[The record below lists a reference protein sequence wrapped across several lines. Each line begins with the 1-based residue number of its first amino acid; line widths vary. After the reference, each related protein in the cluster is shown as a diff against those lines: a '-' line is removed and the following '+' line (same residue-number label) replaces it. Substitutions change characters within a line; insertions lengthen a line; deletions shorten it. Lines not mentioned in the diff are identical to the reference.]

1 MATPKKKPEDL
12 LKVGRHSSYRPEF
25 CELVLG
31 LGKEGKSFTQMAV
44 ATGHDKASLMRWKE
58 EHPEFRIALMRA
70 LERSQCWWE
79 EQGQKGIVSRDFNA
93 ALWHKN
99 IASRFRE
106 DYADRKEVTG
116 ANGGPIQQ
124 AVTLRTLDVSELD
137 DDQLE
142 ALEAALMITM
152 DNDGK
157 D

>member
-12 LKVGRHSSYRPEF
+12 LKVGRPSLYKTEYCEAVLELGRKGKSLVQMAAHFDVDRETVKYWAQHYPEF
-25 CELVLG
+25 
-31 LGKEGKSFTQMAV
+31 SA
-44 ATGHDKASLMRWKE
+44 
-58 EHPEFRIALMRA
+58 ALTRA
-70 LERSQCWWE
+70 MTFSQCWWE
-79 EQGQKGIVSRDFNA
+79 DQGQGGLASRDFNA

-99 IASRFRE
+99 VASRFRE

-137 DDQLE
+137 DDQLD
-142 ALEAALMITM
+142 ALETALVATL
-152 DNDGK
+152 GK